1 MPKRPQGAPG
11 GGPMTSLTVLTKVLT
26 VAMLVALVLQF
37 NAVSGL

>member
-1 MPKRPQGAPG
+1 M
-11 GGPMTSLTVLTKVLT
+11 SSFTVLTKALT